1 MAVATRRALVLTT
14 LFAGAAWAQ
23 TGAPSN
29 AEGLRVLYGLAELQ
43 RRASTLAASRDTR
56 PEVKSFATDMAAW
69 REMQVP
75 RLRDF
80 LTGRGIAA
88 PEMSED
94 QRAVWEALEPLDFLA
109 LSRRFAEIE
118 VQALELEIAGYERAT
133 TTGDQS
139 LVGLANEALPSLRR
153 LLDSARRAYDAVK
166 P

>member
-1 MAVATRRALVLTT
+1 MAVATRRAFLLTT

-23 TGAPSN
+23 TSAPSN
-29 AEGLRVLYGLAELQ
+29 AEGLRALYGLAELQ
-43 RRASTLAASRDTR
+43 RRASALAASRDTR
-56 PEVKSFATDMAAW
+56 PEVKSFATEMAAW
-69 REMQVP
+69 RETQVP

-80 LTGRGIAA
+80 LAGRGLAA

-109 LSRRFAEIE
+109 LSRRFAEIA

-133 TTGDQS
+133 ATSDQAITA
-139 LVGLANEALPSLRR
+139 LAAEMLPELRR
-153 LLDSARRAYDAVK
+153 TLEGARRAHEAVR